1 MTRRNALLIFMILYI
16 VIALGGTVAYI
27 VLPRPSA
34 KEAGAADEVLAKAED
49 DTADTDD
56 FESIDEAVPEDD
68 DAKEEEPLP
77 EDSLS
82 GNAPDASISGNEP
95 MVSDNEVSGQMPETG
110 VSAND
115 LDADASVSGNDAAA
129 DGREVTVSLNSGR
142 LNVRLQPSKDAVILL
157 TISNGEKAMLLS
169 TTGEWSEIEYEGK
182 RGYVLSSLIK

>member
-56 FESIDEAVPEDD
+56 SEPIDDAIPEDD
-68 DAKEEEPLP
+68 DTKEEEPLP

-95 MVSDNEVSGQMPETG
+95 TVSDNEVSGQVPETG

-115 LDADASVSGNDAAA
+115 LDADASVSENDAAA
-129 DGREVTVSLNSGR
+129 DGREVTVSLSSGR

-157 TISNGEKAMLLS
+157 TIPNGEKAMLLS

>member
-56 FESIDEAVPEDD
+56 SESIDEAVPEDD

-95 MVSDNEVSGQMPETG
+95 TVSDNEVSGQVPETG

-115 LDADASVSGNDAAA
+115 LNADASVSENDAAA
-129 DGREVTVSLNSGR
+129 DGREVTVSLTSGR
-142 LNVRLQPSKDAVILL
+142 LNVRLQPSKDAAILL
-157 TISNGEKAMLLS
+157 TIPNGKKAMLLS